1 MFQLIYKCTNKI
13 KDKVAA
19 LSAKLN
25 EKGQGMVE
33 YALIL
38 AAVAI
43 IAVAVLWTPGE
54 GKTSLSDTISQAFTN
69 AGDRIDKAN
78 KETEVGE

>member
-25 EKGQGMVE
+25 EKGQGITE
-33 YALIL
+33 YAMIL

-43 IAVAVLWTPGE
+43 IALAVLYTGGND
-54 GKTSLSDTISQAFTN
+54 GKSLQDSIGGAFTT
-69 AGDRIDKAN
+69 ASDKIDAAQHKEEGD
-78 KETEVGE
+78 G

>member
-25 EKGQGMVE
+25 EKGQGLTE
-33 YALIL
+33 YAIIL
-38 AAVAI
+38 AAVAV
-43 IAVAVLWTPGE
+43 IAVVALYGPNSNGE
-54 GKTSLSDTISQAFTN
+54 SGLKKGITDLFNTATTKVT
-69 AGDRIDKAN
+69 AAN
-78 KETEVGE
+78 NQ